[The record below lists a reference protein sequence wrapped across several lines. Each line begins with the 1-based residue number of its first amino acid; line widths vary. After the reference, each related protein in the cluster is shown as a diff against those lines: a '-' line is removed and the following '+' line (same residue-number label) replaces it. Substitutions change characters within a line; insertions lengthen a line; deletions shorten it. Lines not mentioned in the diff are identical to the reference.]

1 MDSIDKKILK
11 ILSKD
16 ASVSASEISN
26 QINLSIPAV
35 NKRILK
41 MKKDKI
47 IRNFTVITDE
57 KKVEKPI
64 IAFIFFVLQYGD
76 GVEKLLQHIQKDED
90 ILECYAVTGEYDY
103 LIKACAKDVR
113 TLEDKLLELKKKKGV
128 IKSHTMLSLMEH
140 KFSPTILPDE
150 EMPL

>member
-26 QINLSIPAV
+26 EINLSIPAV

-64 IAFIFFVLQYGD
+64 IAFIFLVLQYGD

-103 LIKACAKDVR
+103 LIKVCAKDVKA
-113 TLEDKLLELKKKKGV
+113 LEDKLLDLKKKKGV

>member
-26 QINLSIPAV
+26 EINLSIPAV

-64 IAFIFFVLQYGD
+64 IAFIFLVLQYGD
-76 GVEKLLQHIQKDED
+76 GVEKLLHHIQNDAD
-90 ILECYAVTGEYDY
+90 ILECYAITGEYDY
-103 LIKACAKDVR
+103 LIKVCAKDVKA
-113 TLEDKLLELKKKKGV
+113 LEDKLLDLKKKKGV

>member
-90 ILECYAVTGEYDY
+90 IL
-103 LIKACAKDVR
+103 
-113 TLEDKLLELKKKKGV
+113 
-128 IKSHTMLSLMEH
+128 
-140 KFSPTILPDE
+140 
-150 EMPL
+150 